1 MPTSVMHTEHCKQP
15 ANQWHTQ
22 GTASITLPRA
32 HLEGSAK
39 NVCSYYYQYT
49 ERKETDFQGH
59 IIDQFASV
67 KARKLHLQFQSCVN
81 RIDCHD
87 LLIKLL
93 AYSFYFQTPCH
104 GHQIPQVHPC
114 NNYRVILITFVYI
127 FIITIEDAELCNRTI
142 KRHKGECNKII
153 NYAKILQ

>member
-22 GTASITLPRA
+22 GTASTTLPWA
-32 HLEGSAK
+32 HLEGCAK
-39 NVCSYYYQYT
+39 KTNAVLLLFSVQ
-49 ERKETDFQGH
+49 KEKKADFQGH

-67 KARKLHLQFQSCVN
+67 KARKVHLQFQSCVN
-81 RIDCHD
+81 GIDCHD

-93 AYSFYFQTPCH
+93 AYSFNFQTPCH

-114 NNYRVILITFVYI
+114 GSYRVICLYI
-127 FIITIEDAELCNRTI
+127 YYY
-142 KRHKGECNKII
+142 KRGGRAMQQDN
-153 NYAKILQ
+153 